1 MKKFRMFMDIQ
12 KEEDWL
18 NDMARKGWLCKRVNS
33 MGIYH
38 FEKVQAADQI
48 IRLDYQTFKSKE
60 AKNRYI
66 ELYEEYGWTHLGGRE
81 THYWLKPADGMD
93 ELFSDDASQKAYL
106 RRLLEYYGTLA
117 LFFFIMTMVLFDD
130 FSQYKNPK
138 DAYFTP
144 GLWEK
149 EGGEF
154 LFAFLFETPFA
165 VLRFGTPWF
174 FLICLAVLLIMY
186 GKYLTRIKKIDKA
199 E

>member
-18 NDMARKGWLCKRVNS
+18 NAMAKKGWLCKRVS
-33 MGIYH
+33 SLGIYY
-38 FEKVQAADQI
+38 FEKAEATDQI
-48 IRLDYQTFKSKE
+48 IRIDFQTFKSKE

-66 ELYEEYGWTHLGGRE
+66 ELYEEYGWKHLGGRE

-117 LFFFIMTMVLFDD
+117 LFFFIMTIVMFENL
-130 FSQYKNPK
+130 SQYKNPK

-149 EGGEF
+149 EGGQF

-165 VLRFGTPWF
+165 VGRFGTPWF
-174 FLICLAVLLIMY
+174 FLICLAALLVMY
-186 GKYLTRIKKIDKA
+186 VKYLTRIKKADRNL
-199 E
+199 

>member
-18 NDMARKGWLCKRVNS
+18 NEMARKGWLCKRVS
-33 MGIYH
+33 SLGIYH
-38 FEKVQAADQI
+38 FEKAEAGDQI
-48 IRLDYQTFKSKE
+48 IRIDYQTFKSKE
-60 AKNRYI
+60 AKSRYI
-66 ELYEEYGWTHLGGRE
+66 ELYEDYGWKHLGGRE

-117 LFFFIMTMVLFDD
+117 LFFFIMTMVMFDN

-149 EGGEF
+149 EGGQF

-165 VLRFGTPWF
+165 LFRFGAPWF
-174 FLICLAVLLIMY
+174 FLICLAILFIMY
-186 GKYLTRIKKIDKA
+186 GKYLTRIKEMDKV